1 MLGVSF
7 ETSSDALIDQIPSA
21 LSVFAAA
28 MEDYFKVQ
36 ANQVRKLFSTTS
48 NKIFPIVCAQKFWL
62 SPRLSCMDG
71 ASSTLETRWSLGDT
85 FYK

>member
-1 MLGVSF
+1 MSF

-28 MEDYFKVQ
+28 MEDYFRVQ
-36 ANQVRKLFSTTS
+36 ANQVRKLFSTS
-48 NKIFPIVCAQKFWL
+48 CKIFPTVCSQKFWL

-71 ASSTLETRWSLGDT
+71 ACCALETRWSLGDT
-85 FYK
+85 FYR